1 MSDVSTQSAGFRQ
14 RLRECV
20 YVSPSGAEFT
30 LLFDDLTRQMG
41 KKAPVTEFPL
51 QSIPAIQD
59 LGQAAVRFPLTVY
72 LSGPDY
78 DIDADKFWAALRESG
93 PGELRHPRYGD
104 LTVVPV
110 SVSQSEGFVR
120 GSARAVFEIEF
131 VQTDPARFEY
141 PDRIGLSAD
150 AVSLA
155 VDDAALSIAASV
167 ADVDIDDPF
176 TLAALKDS
184 ILGAVNAVSGTIAKA
199 TGAVDDLRNAIDNQ
213 IREITSTI
221 DDLVQAP
228 ADLMGALLTLYRL
241 PARVISTVQ
250 SKVDGYVQLYTDLV
264 QGFIDTTQLYG
275 EMFGLINAANASAI
289 VAAAA
294 EATAEGAIETRGA
307 GNDVAETVAALQES
321 LNSTLETIGTDYAR
335 DSAVREAI
343 TTALQAI
350 IARSINLPLEQSET
364 LTQDEVLY
372 PLVDR
377 LYSDGIDID
386 EAIDQF
392 ITYNRLQGSEI
403 LILPAGKTVRWYE

>member
-1 MSDVSTQSAGFRQ
+1 MGDTAGFRQ

-20 YVSPSGAEFT
+20 YISPSGSEFA
-30 LLFDDLTRQMG
+30 LQFDDVTRQMG

-59 LGQAAVRFPLTVY
+59 LGQAAVRFPLSVY
-72 LSGPDY
+72 LTGPDY
-78 DIDADKFWAALRESG
+78 DVDADKFWSALRESG

-141 PDRIGLSAD
+141 PDRIGFSAD

-184 ILGAVNAVSGTIAKA
+184 ILGAVNAVSGTIATA

-213 IREITSTI
+213 IREITNTI

-228 ADLMGALLTLYRL
+228 ANLMGALLTLYRL

-250 SKVDGYVQLYTDLV
+250 GKIDGYIQLYTALV
-264 QGFIDTTQLYG
+264 QGFVDTTQLYG

-294 EATAEGAIETRGA
+294 EATADGDIETRGA
-307 GNDVAETVAALQES
+307 GQSVAASLAGIQES
-321 LNSTLETIGTDYAR
+321 LNGTLETIGTSYDR
-335 DSAVREAI
+335 DAAVRRV
-343 TTALQAI
+343 TTIALQAI

-364 LTQDEVLY
+364 LTQDEVLI

-377 LYSDGIDID
+377 LYSDGIDIE
-386 EAIDQF
+386 EALDQF
-392 ITYNRLQGSEI
+392 ISYNRLQGSQL
-403 LILPAGKTVRWYE
+403 LILPAGKVVRWYE